1 MKKILKLNLILL
13 LVSTCSCT
21 IFTPGGSSSE
31 ISSSIS
37 SSSVSSSE
45 VSSES
50 SSRPSTSSSESVN
63 NSSSESTFISSNEI
77 SSETSSESSS
87 STSISKPSSSE
98 LVSSE
103 VSSGTSSEASSE
115 VVTSTSS
122 SESSFDWVSSME
134 TSSSNSSS
142 SSSSS
147 SEEIIQVFTLTYVY
161 NDGKT
166 SNKTIKSLQ
175 EVPALEIPSREG
187 YSFLGWYYE
196 EEFITLVQE
205 GDILESN
212 TFIYASWK
220 EEIYVE
226 PMYKVRFEESEGYAA
241 STTYNNPNFKV
252 IGDKIEWSVSMGT
265 VSKTEPISDEQSV
278 QIRFYASKAD
288 KIGSLVSSYSFDD
301 ATSVSFYAKSTNGNK
316 VKVSQSIDGN
326 AWSNPQVFDLDEV
339 SKKYEYVI
347 SSTGIDVYLKFDLV
361 IPSSPIDKSRLY
373 LDDIFVYGN
382 GNGVNKEESGDI
394 GDYDMSTI
402 PLSKENVLSELSNI
416 GSDKGGIT
424 QDKYNVILNTI
435 NSYYASINSTYKGE
449 TLWNALTEA
458 TSIPNSQIRSYGE
471 LKEDLFKTDYSE
483 DDPTKIID
491 MYSGLTFNGT
501 WDADVWN
508 REHIWCQSHSWYDG
522 VGESTRNAGTDL
534 HHIRPLYSSI
544 NSSRNNSLYG
554 EISNRNLK
562 AKYFN
567 TTDTVN
573 ATASN
578 GTLYGYLDDT
588 IDPKPS
594 TEKVNEGVFEPTDR
608 VKGDIARILMY
619 MMIRY
624 PSYLSS
630 YPITNIIYTSEGSIS
645 SAYALLLK
653 WHQQD
658 PVSNFEIRRNQKTYE
673 IQGNRNPFIDNPT
686 YADLIFRNL

>member
-87 STSISKPSSSE
+87 STSTSKPSSSI
-98 LVSSE
+98 VSSE
-103 VSSGTSSEASSE
+103 TSSEASSE

-175 EVPALEIPSREG
+175 EVPTLEIPSREG

-196 EEFITLVQE
+196 SIFENKVIE
-205 GDILESN
+205 GDELDSN
-212 TFIYASWK
+212 IIIYAKW
-220 EEIYVE
+220 EELNEKPI
-226 PMYKVRFEESEGYAA
+226 MYNVSFENDEGYEA
-241 STTYNNPNFKV
+241 STSYNNTTPRV
-252 IGDKIEWSVSMGT
+252 IGKNFEWSVIMGT
-265 VSKTEPISDEQSV
+265 PSSTDPINGRQSL
-278 QIRFYASKAD
+278 QMRFYTSKKD
-288 KIGSLVSSYSFDD
+288 TLGCLVSNYSFDD
-301 ATSVSFYAKSTNGNK
+301 VESISFYAKSTGEN
-316 VKVSQSIDGN
+316 SLS
-326 AWSNPQVFDLDEV
+326 V
-339 SKKYEYVI
+339 SKSSDGLTWTNTQTFTLSTSGEKYTYFVSNAGE
-347 SSTGIDVYLKFDLV
+347 DVYLKFNFV
-361 IPSSPIDKSRLY
+361 VSPNKVDKSRVTI
-373 LDDIFVYGN
+373 DDIVIYGDGN
-382 GNGVNKEESGDI
+382 GLKLPEIGGDI

-424 QDKYNVILNTI
+424 QEKYNVILNTI

-471 LKEDLFKTDYSE
+471 LKVDLFKTDYSE

-501 WDADVWN
+501 WNAEVWN
-508 REHIWCQSHSWYDG
+508 REHIWCQSHSWYNG
-522 VGESTRNAGTDL
+522 VGESSRNAGTDL

-544 NSSRNNSLYG
+544 NSSRNNSVYG
-554 EISNRNLK
+554 EISNRNSK

-567 TTDTVN
+567 TTNTVN

-594 TEKVNEGVFEPTDR
+594 TEKVNEGIFEPTDR
-608 VKGDIARILMY
+608 VKGDVARILMY
-619 MMIRY
+619 MIIRY
-624 PSYLSS
+624 PSYVSS

>member
-21 IFTPGGSSSE
+21 IVTPGGSSSE

-87 STSISKPSSSE
+87 STSTSKPSSSIVSSE
-98 LVSSE
+98 TSSE
-103 VSSGTSSEASSE
+103 VSSD
-115 VVTSTSS
+115 TSS

-175 EVPALEIPSREG
+175 EVPTLEIPSREG

-196 EEFITLVQE
+196 SIFENKVIE
-205 GDILESN
+205 GDELDSN
-212 TFIYASWK
+212 IIIYAKW
-220 EEIYVE
+220 EELNEKPI
-226 PMYKVRFEESEGYAA
+226 MYNVSFENDEGYEA
-241 STTYNNPNFKV
+241 SKNYINTTPRV
-252 IGDKIEWSVSMGT
+252 IGKTLEWSVIMGT
-265 VSKTEPISDEQSV
+265 PSQTEPINGKQSL
-278 QIRFYASKAD
+278 QMRFYTSKKD
-288 KIGSLVSSYSFDD
+288 TLGCLVSNYSFDD
-301 ATSVSFYAKSTNGNK
+301 VESISFYAKSTGEN
-316 VKVSQSIDGN
+316 SLS
-326 AWSNPQVFDLDEV
+326 V
-339 SKKYEYVI
+339 SKSSDGLTWTNTQTFTLSTSGEKYTYFVSNVGE
-347 SSTGIDVYLKFDLV
+347 DVYLKFNFV
-361 IPSSPIDKSRLY
+361 VSPNKVDKSRVTI
-373 LDDIFVYGN
+373 DDIVIYGEGN
-382 GNGVNKEESGDI
+382 GLKLPEIGGDI

-424 QDKYNVILNTI
+424 QEKYNVILNTI

-483 DDPTKIID
+483 DDPTKIVD

-501 WDADVWN
+501 WNADVWN
-508 REHIWCQSHSWYDG
+508 REHIWCQSHSWYNG
-522 VGESTRNAGTDL
+522 VGESSRNAGTDL

-544 NSSRNNSLYG
+544 NSSRNNSMYG

-608 VKGDIARILMY
+608 VKGDVARILMY

-624 PSYLSS
+624 PSYVSS